1 MPKSP
6 RLSLGGLN
14 ALALPFDFCALLIGS
29 RPKFKLCSH
38 NSDSQMALG
47 IESSAEVWGCPKFQA
62 CF

>member
-14 ALALPFDFCALLIGS
+14 ALTLPFDFCALLIGS
-29 RPKFKLCSH
+29 RPRFKLCSH

-47 IESSAEVWGCPKFQA
+47 TESSAEVWGSPKFQA